1 MKKIYPV
8 VIFSLLFFS
17 CISTDADF
25 PSADTSS
32 QSSQE
37 NLQVQPVNQTQDP
50 QKEEISEL
58 EQEQDQEQNQEL
70 HLEQEQ
76 FEQEKKE
83 NTLEEKVEEDIF
95 IEEQYPLEEKIPEN
109 ELADDFEKLQKNIEY
124 NFEEKIEN
132 LDEELFL
139 PEKTDGNLEKP
150 LTLQPAQTEQIK
162 QPSSSAQNE
171 NQKAPGAQ
179 PDTKTEQKN
188 DRKLKNTQKPTP
200 SVQGS
205 PAQTESEKQQET
217 KNTSLSMQEEV
228 SQIMNSEN
236 KENLPEHIQE
246 STPVCSRS
254 VTIKNNQ
261 YLDINYPGTG
271 WIYLGEY
278 DRQNLLVFFSR
289 KITGS
294 NTTFSL
300 MSRKSGTAILHF
312 YKNDALSGKYIDD
325 YIQVQVEHDSATDNN
340 HITAPEYS
348 KVIPP
353 KPQKTYTEE
362 LTDIQVQNPEPTSE
376 NTLEKN
382 QYESKNE
389 QLLITE
395 DNIQTNI
402 KNTALPLNPTTAETE
417 NKTSEIKGTNPVT
430 QKQNDFPVNDN
441 LLELAKNAYS
451 QEQYEQALQFVN
463 NFLDNTSEKIDE
475 GIFLKAKILET
486 RSSVQNIK
494 EAVSNYDKVV
504 SDFPQSSFWNK
515 SKERSLY
522 LKRFYIDIR

>member
-25 PSADTSS
+25 PSAAPSS

-37 NLQVQPVNQTQDP
+37 NLQVQQVKQNQEP
-50 QKEEISEL
+50 QKEEYSEL
-58 EQEQDQEQNQEL
+58 EQEQNQESQPD
-70 HLEQEQ
+70 QEQ
-76 FEQEKKE
+76 FEQEKTE
-83 NTLEEKVEEDIF
+83 NTLEEKVEADIF
-95 IEEQYPLEEKIPEN
+95 IEEQYPIEEKIPES
-109 ELADDFEKLQKNIEY
+109 ELADDFAELQKNIEY

-139 PEKTDGNLEKP
+139 PAKTDENSEEP
-150 LTLQPAQTEQIK
+150 LTLQPVQTEQIK
-162 QPSSSAQNE
+162 QPAPSAQNE
-171 NQKAPGAQ
+171 NQKAPVAQ
-179 PDTKTEQKN
+179 PDTKTEQNN
-188 DRKLKNTQKPTP
+188 DSNLQDTQKPTP
-200 SVQGS
+200 IVQYS
-205 PAQTESEKQQET
+205 PALTESEKQQET
-217 KNTSLSMQEEV
+217 KNTSMSMQEEV

-236 KENLPEHIQE
+236 PENLPEPIQE
-246 STPVCSRS
+246 SIPDCSRY

-271 WIYLGEY
+271 WVYLGEY

-289 KITGS
+289 KITDS
-294 NTTFSL
+294 NTTFTL

-325 YIQVQVEHDSATDNN
+325 YIQVQVEQDSATDNN

-348 KVIPP
+348 KTIPL
-353 KPQKTYTEE
+353 KPHKTYTEE
-362 LTDIQVQNPEPTSE
+362 LTDIQIQSPEPASE
-376 NTLEKN
+376 NTPEKN
-382 QYESKNE
+382 QYETENE
-389 QLLITE
+389 QLLIPE

-402 KNTALPLNPTTAETE
+402 KNTALPLNTTVAETE
-417 NKTSEIKGTNPVT
+417 NKTSEIKDTNPAT
-430 QKQNDFPVNDN
+430 QKQDISTVSGN

-463 NFLDNTSEKIDE
+463 DFLDNASEKIDE
-475 GIFLKAKILET
+475 GIFLKAQILEA